1 MDDIA
6 QVSLAAMESALTH
19 LQEANKRLA
28 RLLALSWIIIAFIV
42 GAALYFFTNYDFS
55 TESVAIDSHQGAAN
69 YIGNDGDI
77 INGDDKMQLDERTK
91 ETLRRFIETA

>member
-6 QVSLAAMESALTH
+6 QVSLATMESALSH

-28 RLLALSWIIIAFIV
+28 RLLALSWLVVALMV
-42 GAALYFFTNYDFS
+42 GGILYFVTHFELVASDVHLDAYD
-55 TESVAIDSHQGAAN
+55 GPAN

-77 INGDDKMQLDERTK
+77 NNGSY
-91 ETLRRFIETA
+91 

>member
-1 MDDIA
+1 MDEIT
-6 QVSLAAMESALTH
+6 QVSLAAMESALSH

-28 RLLALSWIIIAFIV
+28 RLLAFSWIIIALIA
-42 GAALYFFTNYDFS
+42 GAIFYFFTCYDFS
-55 TESVAIDSHQGAAN
+55 AESVAIDSHQGAAN